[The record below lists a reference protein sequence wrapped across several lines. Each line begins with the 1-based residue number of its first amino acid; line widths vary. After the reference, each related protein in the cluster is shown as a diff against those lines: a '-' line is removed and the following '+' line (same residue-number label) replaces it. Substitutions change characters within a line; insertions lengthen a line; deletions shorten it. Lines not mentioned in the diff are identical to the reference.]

1 LGGVKEVRV
10 ETWLY
15 QRNIRAVNLALVEE
29 VALEVYRDGVRVV
42 AFLSS
47 GRRTT
52 LYDGTREEAERF
64 LEELALLLPKAIPGS
79 VLLKAAKG
87 EKDRGA

>member
-1 LGGVKEVRV
+1 VD
-10 ETWLY
+10 WLY
-15 QRNIRAVNLALVEE
+15 QNGKRAVHLALVEE
-29 VALEVYRDGVRVV
+29 VALEVHGGGARVV
-42 AFLSS
+42 AFFPS

-64 LEELALLLPKAIPGS
+64 LDGLAALLPKAIPGS